1 MPAANAEGKLM
12 KVWSD
17 YESRPSCNQRPRAYS
32 DRH

>member
-17 YESRPSCNQRPRAYS
+17 YESRPGGCQRPRAYS
-32 DRH
+32 NRH